1 MSAVPRN
8 LVMGLCPTGEP
19 NPGLVAA
26 VARGGGLGVLD
37 LGHRLAETRQAL
49 AETARRA
56 PGGFA
61 VRPAPG
67 CPLDPADLPDEVRAI
82 VVDAPALDLL
92 PAWAPTASDR
102 PVLVQVVSEQEAR
115 AALAAGAA
123 GLVARGSE
131 AGGRIGSLTAF
142 VLFQTLTAAL
152 PGTPVWVAGGIGPH
166 TAAGVLAGGGAG
178 VVLDGQLALVAEV
191 SLPHRVASAIRAM
204 DGTETVVVDGHRVY
218 TRPDL
223 PIAAL
228 AAGPGG
234 VPAHLGLRDLHRQ
247 LLPIG
252 AEAAFARP
260 LAERH
265 RSAAA
270 VVRAISDA
278 AVEGVTA
285 AARTASGRS
294 RLVVQ
299 GPMTRVSDQAAFAAA
314 VAEGGGLPF
323 LALAL
328 MDGEQTARLLAGAAE
343 LVGDRPWGVGL
354 LGFSPPEVRSAQLDA
369 VLAVR
374 PPYAII
380 AGGRPDQAAPLD
392 AAGITTFLHVPSP
405 GLLDRFLG
413 QGARRFVFEGSECGG
428 HVGPRASFPLW
439 QSQVDRLLAFDD
451 DLSDVRVLFAGGIH
465 DERSSAMVAALAAPL
480 VARGAQI
487 GVLMGTAYLFTE
499 EAVSGGAI
507 VPAFQRVAVETAAT
521 VLLETSPGH
530 ATRCA
535 RTGYVETFALARQRL
550 AETGASVQDSWAELE
565 RLNLGRL
572 RVASKGLRR
581 QDGELREVD
590 GDTQRRDGMYMIGD
604 VATLRS
610 ATTTIAELHRQVTD
624 GADALLARR
633 AADFAPAPAVVREPE
648 PLDIAI
654 VGMACVLPEA
664 EDLTAFWHNTVTG
677 LDAVTEIPAGRWDVG
692 RYFDPGAYRRPRRDA
707 TPSKWGG
714 FLPEIK
720 FDALGYGIPPASLA
734 SIEPVQLLALEVA
747 ARALADAGYADRP
760 FARDRASVIFGAE
773 AGHDLATAYGFRALL
788 PGYLGDLPPELDA
801 HLPTVTEDSFPGVLS
816 NVIAGRIANR
826 LDLGGVNYT
835 VDAACAASLAA
846 LDLACKELTAGTS
859 DLVLCGAA
867 DLHNGIYD
875 YLMFAAVRA
884 LSPSG
889 RCATFDAEAD
899 GIALGEG
906 VACVALKR
914 LADAERDGDRVYA
927 VIKAVAGSSD
937 GRSLG
942 LTAPR
947 PQGQRLALDRAYT
960 RAGLSIADVGL
971 VEAHGTGTVVGDRT
985 ELAVLTEAFTE
996 AGAAPGSTALGSVKS
1011 QVGHTKCAAGLA
1023 GLIKAAYAVHTGVR
1037 PPTLHLGA
1045 PNPYWDSATSPF
1057 GFDRTARPWAR
1068 PPAERI
1074 AGVSAFGFGGTNF
1087 HAVVAGYDGG
1097 GEPAHGLDEWPAE
1110 LFLLRGADRAAAL
1123 RHLDRLTALISA
1135 NDAAGRPWRLR
1146 DLAWTLA
1153 AGADPGLPVQI
1164 AIVAHDLDGLTT
1176 ALAPARD
1183 CTADPSRGV
1192 FVNAGTG
1199 PGRVAFLFPGQGS
1212 QRPGMLADLFVAFPR
1227 LRAAIDGPAARYA
1240 DVMFPP
1246 AAFDTAA
1253 ERAQRAALADTRVAQ
1268 PALGIADLA
1277 AYRLLTSLGVRP
1289 DQLAGH
1295 SYGEVVALTAAGALD
1310 PADLV
1315 GLSSARAAAILGA
1328 AGDDPG
1334 AMAAVSAPADRVR
1347 EVLTAHPDVVLAN
1360 HNAPAQTVIS
1370 GPTPAIEAALETLAA
1385 LRIGAKRLPVACA
1398 FHSPVVAA
1406 GAVTFGAELAER
1418 QVAAPSVEVWSNTEA
1433 APYPEQPGRIRALL
1447 ARQIADPVRFTEQI
1461 EAMYAAGARTF
1472 VEAGP
1477 GDVLTRL
1484 ARSILGDRP
1493 YVAVALDR
1501 DGDAGLPRLLRVLAE
1516 LAVTGVAVDPEA
1528 LFAGRDAAVVSVDAV
1543 PARPGWTV
1551 DGHLVRTADGQ
1562 SLPGGLRPA
1571 EVVAGVPAPA
1581 PVTAPAA
1588 ERDAAVMEFLRS
1600 TRELVATQREV
1611 MLGYLGAPP
1620 TAPPAVPLTSP
1631 PAAPLSGVPVPV
1643 AGPPPAVP
1651 AAAPEQLDVL
1661 ALVVATVSE
1670 RTGYP
1675 PEMLDPGLDLEA
1687 DLSVDSIKRT
1697 ELIGELADRL
1707 GFGGVGGRIDE
1718 SVVEE
1723 LARIKTIRGIAD
1735 WIEAQ
1740 SRPGAAAP
1748 APQIDILA
1756 LVVATVSERTGYPPE
1771 MLDPALDLEAD
1782 LSVDSIKR
1790 TELIGELA
1798 DRLGFGGVGG
1808 QIDESV
1814 VEELARIKTI
1824 RGIADW
1830 IEAATVKT
1838 VSRRSATESHPDDHA
1853 DVRLAGSAVRHN
1865 GYEGA
1870 ERRVSDGSRSGP
1882 AIPQDGPV
1890 GAGRRVG
1897 DEGMLQRFGVRVEPI
1912 AHLPGGRADVLA
1924 GRRIAIVA
1932 DGRGIGLELA
1942 DLLDDAGASGEVHD
1956 GAGDVPDA
1964 DGLVYL
1970 AGLGPEPAPD
1980 VPEVFRVVRRAVLGG
1995 VRSLIVVTGSAGT
2008 FGHGWAG
2015 DTATDPAPGAGLRG
2029 LIRTVAREY
2038 PDLLVRAVDVDPKEA
2053 PRKIARHLVDEL
2065 GTPDG
2070 PVVVGYT
2077 NGTRNTLR
2085 VTGEPVDEPVDVAAA
2100 GRAAGF
2106 GPESVVLLTGG
2117 ARGITAAVATA
2128 LADASGCHVELVG
2141 RTAIGLERPDPLV
2154 MAADG
2159 EPGLRRLLVERG
2171 MRDPAEIGAAARR
2184 LAAEREIRLTLDRLA
2199 GTAASVRYTAL
2210 DVRDAGAVARFV
2222 DDVRGRHGRL
2232 DTIVHGAGLCEDKL
2246 IADKTPE
2253 SFERVFGTKVD
2264 GARALVAAAPPDLA
2278 HLVVFG
2284 SVSGVFGNRGQVD
2297 YAAANDALD
2306 TLARTWRHGRVARR
2320 VLSVDWGPWAPQAG
2334 GMVTPELAREYARR
2348 GVGMIDPAGGVA
2360 ALLAELA
2367 WGPADRCQV
2376 GFLNAP
2382 LETFE

>member
-37 LGHRLAETRQAL
+37 LGHRPAEARQAL
-49 AETARRA
+49 AETVRRT

-61 VRPAPG
+61 VRPGPG
-67 CPLDPADLPDEVRAI
+67 CPLTPADLPDEVRAI
-82 VVDAPALDLL
+82 VIDAPALDLL
-92 PAWAPTASDR
+92 PAWAPVTGGR
-102 PVLVQVVSEQEAR
+102 PVLVQIVSEPEAR
-115 AALAAGAA
+115 TALAAGAA

-142 VLFQTLTAAL
+142 VLFQTLMAAL
-152 PGTPVWVAGGIGPH
+152 PDTPVWVAGGIGPH
-166 TAAGVLAGGGAG
+166 TAAAVVAGGGAG

-191 SLPHRVASAIRAM
+191 DLPHRVASAIRAM

-228 AAGPGG
+228 AAAPGG
-234 VPAHLGLRDLHRQ
+234 VPARLGLRDLHRQ
-247 LLPIG
+247 LLPLG

-270 VVRAISDA
+270 VVRAMGEA
-278 AVEGVTA
+278 AVEGVT
-285 AARTASGRS
+285 TAVAG

-328 MDGEQTARLLAGAAE
+328 MDGEQTARLLAGAGE
-343 LVGDRPWGVGL
+343 LLGDRPWGVGL

-374 PPYAII
+374 PPYAVI

-392 AAGITTFLHVPSP
+392 AAGITTYLHVPSP

-439 QSQVDRLLAFDD
+439 QSQVDRLLAFDE
-451 DLSDVRVLFAGGIH
+451 DLGDVRVLFAGGIH
-465 DERSSAMVAALAAPL
+465 DERSAAMVAALAAPL

-499 EAVSGGAI
+499 EAVGAGAI
-507 VPAFQRVAVETAAT
+507 VPAFQRVAVETAET

-581 QDGELREVD
+581 QDGELRAVD
-590 GDTQRRDGMYMIGD
+590 GETQRRDGMYMIGD

-624 GADALLARR
+624 GADALLSRR
-633 AADFAPAPAVVREPE
+633 AAALAPAPAVVREPE

-654 VGMACVLPEA
+654 VGMACVLPQA
-664 EDLTAFWHNTVTG
+664 EDLATFWHNTVTG

-692 RYFDPGAYRRPRRDA
+692 RYFDPDAYRRARRDA

-714 FLPEIK
+714 FLPRIA
-720 FDALGYGIPPASLA
+720 FDALAYGIPPTSLA

-826 LDLGGVNYT
+826 LDLGGVNFT

-947 PQGQRLALDRAYT
+947 PQGQRLALDRAYGA
-960 RAGLSIADVGL
+960 AGLSVADVGL

-985 ELAVLTEAFTE
+985 ELAVLTEVFAE

-1110 LFLLRGADRAAAL
+1110 LFLVRGADRAAAT
-1123 RHLDRLTALISA
+1123 RHLDRLTALIGA
-1135 NDAAGRPWRLR
+1135 NDTAGRPWRLR

-1153 AGADPGLPVQI
+1153 AGTDADQPVQV
-1164 AIVAHDLDGLTT
+1164 AIVAHDLDGLTA

-1183 CTADPSRGV
+1183 FTADARLGV
-1192 FVNAGTG
+1192 YVHDGTG

-1212 QRPGMLADLFVAFPR
+1212 QRPGMLGDLFVAFPR
-1227 LRAAIDGPAARYA
+1227 LRAALSGPATRYA

-1246 AAFDTAA
+1246 AAFDPAT

-1268 PALGIADLA
+1268 PALGLADLA
-1277 AYRLLTSLGVRP
+1277 AYRLLTTLGVRP

-1315 GLSSARAAAILGA
+1315 GLSAARAEAILAA

-1334 AMAAVSAPADRVR
+1334 AMAAVAAPADRVR
-1347 EVLTAHPDVVLAN
+1347 EVLAAHPDVVLAN

-1370 GPTPAIEAALETLAA
+1370 GPTAAVEAALGTLTD

-1406 GAVTFGAELAER
+1406 GAVTFGAELAAR
-1418 QVAAPSVEVWSNTEA
+1418 QVTTPAVEVWSNTDA
-1433 APYPEQPGRIRALL
+1433 APYPEQPDRIRALL
-1447 ARQIADPVRFTEQI
+1447 ARQIADPVRFAEQI

-1472 VEAGP
+1472 VEVGP

-1484 ARSILGDRP
+1484 VRGILGDRP
-1493 YVAVALDR
+1493 HLAVALDR
-1501 DGDAGLPRLLRVLAE
+1501 DGEPGLPRLLRVLAE
-1516 LAVTGVAVDPEA
+1516 LAVTGVPVEPEP
-1528 LFAGRDAAVVSVDAV
+1528 LFAGRDAAIVSVDAV

-1551 DGHLVRTADGQ
+1551 DGHLVRTADGRP
-1562 SLPGGLRPA
+1562 LPGGLRPA
-1571 EVVAGVPAPA
+1571 EVVVTAPAPA
-1581 PVTAPAA
+1581 APAA
-1588 ERDAAVMEFLRS
+1588 ERDAAVLEFLRGA
-1600 TRELVATQREV
+1600 RELVATQREV
-1611 MLGYLGAPP
+1611 MLGYLGASP
-1620 TAPPAVPLTSP
+1620 TAP
-1631 PAAPLSGVPVPV
+1631 APLEVPVPVVVAEPVAVTQPPVPVPV
-1643 AGPPPAVP
+1643 AE
-1651 AAAPEQLDVL
+1651 PEQRDVL

-1675 PEMLDPGLDLEA
+1675 PEMLDPNLDLEA

-1707 GFGGVGGRIDE
+1707 GFGGAAGRIDE
-1718 SVVEE
+1718 SVIEE

-1735 WIEAQ
+1735 WIE
-1740 SRPGAAAP
+1740 
-1748 APQIDILA
+1748 
-1756 LVVATVSERTGYPPE
+1756 T
-1771 MLDPALDLEAD
+1771 
-1782 LSVDSIKR
+1782 R
-1790 TELIGELA
+1790 TETT
-1798 DRLGFGGVGG
+1798 VP
-1808 QIDESV
+1808 
-1814 VEELARIKTI
+1814 
-1824 RGIADW
+1824 
-1830 IEAATVKT
+1830 AAN
-1838 VSRRSATESHPDDHA
+1838 RRSTTDTPTPA
-1853 DVRLAGSAVRHN
+1853 DAA
-1865 GYEGA
+1865 
-1870 ERRVSDGSRSGP
+1870 
-1882 AIPQDGPV
+1882 
-1890 GAGRRVG
+1890 
-1897 DEGMLQRFGVRVEPI
+1897 LQRFAVQVQPM
-1912 AHLPGGRADVLA
+1912 APLPAGTPGAPA

-1942 DLLDDAGASGEVHD
+1942 DLLDDVGAAGEVHD
-1956 GAGDVPDA
+1956 GTGGLPDA

-1970 AGLGPEPAPD
+1970 AGLGPEPAPG
-1980 VPEVFRVVRRAVLGG
+1980 VPEVFDLVRRAVLGG
-1995 VRSLIVVTGSAGT
+1995 IRSLIVVTGSAGT

-2015 DTATDPAPGAGLRG
+2015 DPATDPAPGAGLRG

-2053 PRKIARHLVDEL
+2053 PRKIARHLLDEL
-2065 GTPDG
+2065 SAVDG

-2085 VTGEPVDEPVDVAAA
+2085 VAGEPADGPVDVAGAC
-2100 GRAAGF
+2100 RAAGL
-2106 GPESVVLLTGG
+2106 GPDSVVLLTGG
-2117 ARGITAAVATA
+2117 ARGITSAFATA

-2141 RTAIGLERPDPLV
+2141 RTPLGLQEPDPLV

-2159 EPGLRRLLVERG
+2159 EPGLRRLLAERG
-2171 MRDPAEIGAAARR
+2171 MRDPAEIGTAARR
-2184 LAAEREIRLTLDRLA
+2184 LAAQREIRLTLDRLA

-2210 DVRDAGAVARFV
+2210 DVRDAAAVARFV
-2222 DDVRGRHGRL
+2222 ADVRDRHGRL
-2232 DTIVHGAGLCEDKL
+2232 DTIVHGAGLCEDRL

-2264 GARALVAAAPPDLA
+2264 GARAIVAAAPPDLA

-2284 SVSGVFGNRGQVD
+2284 SVSGVFGNRGQAD
-2297 YAAANDALD
+2297 YSAANDALD
-2306 TLARTWRHGRVARR
+2306 TLARTWRHGQVARR

-2348 GVGMIDPAGGVA
+2348 GVGMIDPAEGVA

>member
-1 MSAVPRN
+1 
-8 LVMGLCPTGEP
+8 MGLCPTGEP

-37 LGHRLAETRQAL
+37 LGHTPATARDAL
-49 AETARRA
+49 AETVRRA

-67 CPLDPADLPDEVRAI
+67 CPLTPADLPDAVRAI
-82 VVDAPALDLL
+82 VVDASALDGL
-92 PAWAPTASDR
+92 PAWSPAAAGR

-142 VLFQTLTAAL
+142 VLFQKLMAEL
-152 PGTPVWVAGGIGPH
+152 PDTPVWVAGGIGPH
-166 TAAGVLAGGGAG
+166 TAAAVLAGGGAG
-178 VVLDGQLALVAEV
+178 VVLDGQLALVTEV
-191 SLPHRVASAIRAM
+191 NLPHRVATAIRAM

-223 PIAAL
+223 PITAL

-234 VPAHLGLRDLHRQ
+234 VTARLGARDLHRQ
-247 LLPIG
+247 LLPVG

-270 VVRAISDA
+270 VVRAISEA
-278 AVEGVTA
+278 AVDGLTA
-285 AARTASGRS
+285 AARATGEKAATGDGPGATAVAGGRG

-314 VAEGGGLPF
+314 VAAGGGLPF

-328 MDGEQTARLLAGAAE
+328 MDGEQTARLLAATAG
-343 LVGDRPWGVGL
+343 LLRDSGRPWGVGL

-369 VLAVR
+369 VLAVC

-405 GLLDRFLG
+405 GLLDRYLA

-439 QSQVDRLLAFDD
+439 QSQVDRLLAFGD
-451 DLSDVRVLFAGGIH
+451 DLGDVRVLFAGGIH

-480 VARGAQI
+480 TARGADV
-487 GVLMGTAYLFTE
+487 GVLMGTAYLFTA
-499 EAVSGGAI
+499 EAVTAGAI
-507 VPAFQRVAVETAAT
+507 VPRFQQVAVETAET

-550 AETGASVQDSWAELE
+550 AETGAGVQDSWAELE

-581 QDGELREVD
+581 RDGELQAVAEGV
-590 GDTQRRDGMYMIGD
+590 QQRDGMYMIGD

-610 ATTTIAELHRQVTD
+610 ATTTIAELHRQVTE
-624 GADALLARR
+624 GADALLTRR
-633 AADFAPAPAVVREPE
+633 AAAFAPGPAVVREPE
-648 PLDIAI
+648 PLDIAV
-654 VGMACVLPEA
+654 VGMACVLPQA
-664 EDLTAFWHNTVTG
+664 EDLAAFWHNTVAG
-677 LDAVTEIPAGRWDVG
+677 VDAVTEIPAGRWDVG
-692 RYFDPGAYRRPRRDA
+692 RYFDPDAYRRARRDA

-714 FLPEIK
+714 FLPEIN

-846 LDLACKELTAGTS
+846 LDLACKELRAGTS

-889 RCATFDAEAD
+889 RCATFGADAD

-947 PQGQRLALDRAYT
+947 PQGQRLAVERAYAA
-960 RAGLSIADVGL
+960 AGMSVADVGM

-985 ELAVLTEAFTE
+985 ELAVLTEVFTE
-996 AGAAPGSTALGSVKS
+996 AGAVPGGTALGSVKS

-1037 PPTLHLGA
+1037 PPTLHLGV

-1087 HAVVAGYDGG
+1087 HAVIAGYDGG

-1110 LFLLRGADRAAAL
+1110 LFLFRGADREAAT
-1123 RHLDRLTALISA
+1123 RHLDRLAALVTA
-1135 NDAAGRPWRLR
+1135 NDTAGRPWRLR

-1153 AGADPGLPVQI
+1153 AGTDPGLPVQV
-1164 AIVAHDLDGLTT
+1164 AVVAHDLDGLAA
-1176 ALAPARD
+1176 ALGPARD
-1183 CTADPSRGV
+1183 FTADARLGV
-1192 FVNAGTG
+1192 QVRTGTG

-1212 QRPGMLADLFVAFPR
+1212 QRPGMLADLFVAFPQ
-1227 LRAAIDGPAARYA
+1227 LRAAISGPAARYA

-1246 AAFDTAA
+1246 AAFDTAT
-1253 ERAQRAALADTRVAQ
+1253 EQAQRAALADTRVAQ

-1277 AYRLLTSLGVRP
+1277 AYRLLTALGVRP

-1295 SYGEVVALTAAGALD
+1295 SYGEVVALTAAGTLD

-1315 GLSSARAAAILGA
+1315 GLSAARAEAILGA

-1334 AMAAVSAPADRVR
+1334 AMAAVAASAAQVR
-1347 EVLTAHPDVVLAN
+1347 EALAAHPDVVLAN

-1370 GPTPAIEAALETLAA
+1370 GPTAAVEAALGTLAG

-1406 GAVTFGAELAER
+1406 GAATFGAALAGRE
-1418 QVAAPSVEVWSNTEA
+1418 VHAPAVEVWSNTAA
-1433 APYPEQPGRIRALL
+1433 APYPDSPDGIRALL
-1447 ARQIADPVRFTEQI
+1447 ARQIADPVRFAEQI

-1484 ARSILGDRP
+1484 VRSILDDRP
-1493 YVAVALDR
+1493 HLTVALDR
-1501 DGDAGLPRLLRVLAE
+1501 AGEPGLPRLLRVLSE
-1516 LAVTGVAVDPEA
+1516 LAVAGVAVDPEP

-1551 DGHLVRTADGQ
+1551 DGHLVRGADGEP
-1562 SLPGGLRPA
+1562 LPGGLRPA
-1571 EVVAGVPAPA
+1571 AVVTTTPGPAAPA
-1581 PVTAPAA
+1581 APAA
-1588 ERDAAVMEFLRS
+1588 ERDAAVMEFLRGA
-1600 TRELVATQREV
+1600 RELVATQREV
-1611 MLGYLGAPP
+1611 MLGYLGA
-1620 TAPPAVPLTSP
+1620 TTVAPLAEIPAPVPVPEPVAVSSP
-1631 PAAPLSGVPVPV
+1631 PAA
-1643 AGPPPAVP
+1643 APATSVR
-1651 AAAPEQLDVL
+1651 DVL

-1718 SVVEE
+1718 AVVEE
-1723 LARIKTIRGIAD
+1723 LARIKTIRGIVD

-1740 SRPGAAAP
+1740 TGTVTPTAAP
-1748 APQIDILA
+1748 VTVEAPTP
-1756 LVVATVSERTGYPPE
+1756 VAT
-1771 MLDPALDLEAD
+1771 
-1782 LSVDSIKR
+1782 
-1790 TELIGELA
+1790 
-1798 DRLGFGGVGG
+1798 
-1808 QIDESV
+1808 
-1814 VEELARIKTI
+1814 
-1824 RGIADW
+1824 
-1830 IEAATVKT
+1830 
-1838 VSRRSATESHPDDHA
+1838 
-1853 DVRLAGSAVRHN
+1853 
-1865 GYEGA
+1865 
-1870 ERRVSDGSRSGP
+1870 
-1882 AIPQDGPV
+1882 
-1890 GAGRRVG
+1890 
-1897 DEGMLQRFGVRVEPI
+1897 LQRFTVEVRQIP
-1912 AHLPGGRADVLA
+1912 HLPAAQPAAVA
-1924 GRRIAIVA
+1924 GRTVTIVA

-1942 DLLDDAGASGEVHD
+1942 DLLDDAGASASVHD
-1956 GAGDVPDA
+1956 GPDA
-1964 DGLVYL
+1964 VPAADTLVYL

-1980 VPEVFRVVRRAVLGG
+1980 VPAVFAALRRAVLAG

-2015 DTATDPAPGAGLRG
+2015 DPATDPTPGAGLRG
-2029 LIRTVAREY
+2029 LIRTIAREY
-2038 PDLLVRAVDVDPKEA
+2038 PDLVVRAVDVDPKEA
-2053 PRKIARHLVDEL
+2053 PRKIARHLLDEL
-2065 GTPDG
+2065 GTADG
-2070 PVVVGYT
+2070 PVVAGYT

-2085 VTGEPVDEPVDVAAA
+2085 VVGEPQAGPVDVPAAC
-2100 GRAAGF
+2100 RAAGL
-2106 GPESVVLLTGG
+2106 GPEAVVLLTGG
-2117 ARGITAAVATA
+2117 ARGITAALATA
-2128 LADASGCHVELVG
+2128 LADASGCHLELVG
-2141 RTAIGLERPDPLV
+2141 RTPVGGDEPDPQV
-2154 MAADG
+2154 MAAGG
-2159 EPGLRRLLVERG
+2159 EPGLRRLLAERG
-2171 MRDPAEIGAAARR
+2171 MRDPAEIGATARR

-2199 GTAASVRYTAL
+2199 GRAASVRYTAL
-2210 DVRDAGAVARFV
+2210 DVRDAEAVSRLVADIRA
-2222 DDVRGRHGRL
+2222 RHGRL

-2253 SFERVFGTKVD
+2253 SFGRVFGTKVG
-2264 GARALVAAAPPDLA
+2264 GARAIVAAAPPDLA

-2284 SVSGVFGNRGQVD
+2284 SVSGVFGNRGQAD

-2306 TLARTWRHGRVARR
+2306 TLARTWQHARVAGR
-2320 VLSVDWGPWAPQAG
+2320 VLSVDWGPWAPEAG
-2334 GMVTPELAREYARR
+2334 GMVTAELAREYARR
-2348 GVGMIDPAGGVA
+2348 GVGMIDPADGVA

-2367 WGPADRCQV
+2367 WGPADRCQT